1 MYRFAAI
8 AAALAAL
15 LAVGAHAAQEPKLV
29 RVGDSIAMSDACL
42 AEGHAQMTSPAVTAS
57 RQETMDT
64 LARLRAEQLCFR
76 FAQARVIVIEIAEP
90 VLIERL
96 GEHLFGFR
104 FHHLDRDLW
113 AAFYEAAAG
122 PPQPRD
128 PRRRP

>member
-1 MYRFAAI
+1 MYKLGAI

-15 LAVGAHAAQEPKLV
+15 LAGGALAAQEPKLL
-29 RVGDSIAMSDACL
+29 RAGDSIAVSDACL
-42 AEGHAQMTSPAVTAS
+42 AEGHAQMTSPEVTAS
-57 RQETMDT
+57 RQETMDA
-64 LARLRAEQLCFR
+64 LARLRADQLCFR

-113 AAFYEAAAG
+113 AAYYEAAAA